1 MRILADVA
9 LAITLAFLGV
19 KCICY
24 KITLM
29 SFIWW
34 SFDQGY
40 HVPESK
46 EALKPYVSKIVD
58 HMVQDFLRCFGR

>member
-1 MRILADVA
+1 MRTVVDMV
-9 LAITLAFLGV
+9 LAIASAFLGV

-24 KITLM
+24 KITQM

-46 EALKPYVSKIVD
+46 EELKPYVSKVVD